1 MAEDL
6 EHLPYAERL
15 SNLGL
20 FNPVEE
26 KTERGSDECL

>member
-6 EHLPYAERL
+6 EHLPYADRL
-15 SNLGL
+15 SYLGL